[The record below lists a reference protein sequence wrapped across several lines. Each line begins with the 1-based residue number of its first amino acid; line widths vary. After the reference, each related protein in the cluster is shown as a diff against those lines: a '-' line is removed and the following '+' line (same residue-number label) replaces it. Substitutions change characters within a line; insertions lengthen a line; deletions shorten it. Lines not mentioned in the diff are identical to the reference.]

1 MLRIGNIGYD
11 LSAVLNAIAG
21 GIVWMVERSGDET
34 NTRVRD
40 QNLAGRKIDKV
51 DLGGED
57 PHRDREQRRDH
68 HVVEHRFDALAVQM
82 TGPDP
87 YSALRIVA
95 WGKERQSADM
105 VEMRM
110 AIEQVQLGRLTAAQQ
125 LVAQQAQPGSAVEDH
140 QVAAAA
146 DLHARGVAAV
156 THGIGPRAGDTA
168 AYAPEP
174 YRVIRMDQGPT
185 SSCCCTISSGFG
197 QKLYRPAPFTGS

>member
-40 QNLAGRKIDKV
+40 QNLAGGKIDKV

-68 HVVEHRFDALAVQM
+68 HVVEHRFDAFTVQM

-87 YSALRIVA
+87 DFALPIVA

-110 AIEQVQLGRLTAAQQ
+110 AVEQVKVGGLTAVYK
-125 LVAQQAQPGSAVEDH
+125 LVSQQAQPSSAVENH
-140 QVAAAA
+140 QVAPAA
-146 DLHARGVAAV
+146 DLHAGSVAPV
-156 THGIGPRAGDTA
+156 TNGIGPRAGDAA

-174 YRVIRMDQGPT
+174 YRIIRRDQGPT
-185 SSCCCTISSGFG
+185 
-197 QKLYRPAPFTGS
+197 